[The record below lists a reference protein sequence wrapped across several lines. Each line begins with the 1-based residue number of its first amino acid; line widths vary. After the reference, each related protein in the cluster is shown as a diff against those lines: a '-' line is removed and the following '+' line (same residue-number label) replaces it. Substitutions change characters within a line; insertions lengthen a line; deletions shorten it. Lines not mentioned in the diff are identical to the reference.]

1 MGIPIP
7 KITGLGAITSN
18 LGLKSARNVE
28 SRNRMAGDALASLVG
43 DIKSKE
49 IQNEHQAAAI
59 EYAGAQA
66 GKAARTKGFTSM
78 LGSIASPFV
87 KWGTNSFMNNV
98 GGGWAGGSPGFTG
111 RGSAGTDAWG
121 LDFDDPNAMVNPSGY
136 NIDPFGTDSTY
147 GGRTIEW
154 TTDMDIPGSSSTNI
168 FGYNSPHTW

>member
-7 KITGLGAITSN
+7 SITGLGSINSN
-18 LGLKSARNVE
+18 LGIKSARNID
-28 SRNRMAGDALASLVG
+28 SRNRMAGSALASLVG

-49 IQNEHQAAAI
+49 IQNEHKAAAT

-66 GKAARTKGFTSM
+66 ADAARTKGFTSM
-78 LGSIASPFV
+78 LGSIASPFIS
-87 KWGTNSFMNNV
+87 WGTNSLMNS
-98 GGGWAGGSPGFTG
+98 GGNQFSG
-111 RGSAGTDAWG
+111 RGSSGTDSWG

-154 TTDMDIPGSSSTNI
+154 TTDMDVPGTSSTNI
-168 FGYNSPHTW
+168 FGYNSPHAW